1 MPHVEG
7 EEGTQGCGPFCGQA
21 TRTRMEG
28 TTGHLLEAGEDVG
41 CSVRAQ
47 GLLGD
52 RVALRAEA
60 LSRLAGGTVAAG
72 ISAPSPQDHSAQGP
86 NSRSLRSADST
97 TRSC

>member
-7 EEGTQGCGPFCGQA
+7 EEGTQGHGPFCGQA

-52 RVALRAEA
+52 RWPSGRRGCPGWQAARWPQASLHQALRTAVPRDQT
-60 LSRLAGGTVAAG
+60 LGV
-72 ISAPSPQDHSAQGP
+72 
-86 NSRSLRSADST
+86 
-97 TRSC
+97 